1 MVTPMPTPTSASLGA
16 SAPDA
21 IRATATSVTS
31 AATTHLPVL
40 RQRPS
45 GTSVYRIPTS
55 KAAKKVT
62 GTDGNAQPPQLT
74 PILAQRI
81 RPQSGM
87 LAGWSVELEAEGA
100 SAPPR
105 DFDVG
110 EVGLAE
116 HRGVG
121 APVEPYDDG
130 VLVVGDD
137 DGGGLTAKTPD
148 DELADGARVGGQGGL
163 LVDDL
168 GTAVGAVAVQ
178 PHGPPR
184 GGGQRLDVAHKGW

>member
-1 MVTPMPTPTSASLGA
+1 MVGTRDP
-16 SAPDA
+16 
-21 IRATATSVTS
+21 ATSPLAV
-31 AATTHLPVL
+31 
-40 RQRPS
+40 
-45 GTSVYRIPTS
+45 
-55 KAAKKVT
+55 
-62 GTDGNAQPPQLT
+62 LT

-130 VLVVGDD
+130 VLVVEDD
-137 DGGGLTAKTPD
+137 AAGGQEPSLEGVGGG
-148 DELADGARVGGQGGL
+148 V
-163 LVDDL
+163 V
-168 GTAVGAVAVQ
+168 VAGEPAAQ
-178 PHGPPR
+178 
-184 GGGQRLDVAHKGW
+184 